1 MKDQMT
7 LAAVNLYAVLGA
19 IPRLCELS
27 EEARA
32 LIEKDKLSLAFAV
45 KNGPSATLFFDKG
58 RVWMEKGTKG
68 AQIYIPMKTPE
79 KFNGV
84 IDGTVTPIPTRGLT
98 KIGFL
103 LRRFSPLTDLLSRY
117 LRATDDNLRDPEFFR
132 ISTCLMLYVISE
144 AMAAI
149 GNYDKVGRFSASN
162 IPDGVAKIAIEG
174 ADAAYVMAKD
184 HLLTALHGDGIAH
197 TASMTFKG
205 LSVARA
211 LFDGKLNAVTAV
223 GTGDVAINGMVPML
237 DNLNR
242 ILDRVAYYLA

>member
-27 EEARA
+27 PEA
-32 LIEKDKLSLAFAV
+32 KSLVANDTVSIAFSI
-45 KNGPSATLFFDKG
+45 KNGAAATLFFDKG
-58 RVWMEKGTKG
+58 QVRMEKGTKG
-68 AQIYIPMKTPE
+68 AQILIPFKSPE
-79 KFNGV
+79 KFNGM
-84 IDGTVTPIPTRGLT
+84 IDGSVTPIPARGFT

-103 LRRFSPLTDLLSRY
+103 LRRFSPLTDMLSRY
-117 LRATDDNLRDPEFFR
+117 LRATDEDLSDAEFYKR
-132 ISTCLMLYVISE
+132 STCLMLYVISE

-149 GNYDKVGRFSASN
+149 GNHDTVGRFSASN
-162 IPDGVAKIAIEG
+162 IPDGVAKIAI
-174 ADAAYVMAKD
+174 ADTDAAYVACDD
-184 HLLTALHGDGIAH
+184 HTLTARHGDGITH
-197 TASMTFKG
+197 TASMTFRS
-205 LSVARA
+205 LDVARA

-223 GTGDVAINGMVPML
+223 GTGDVAISGMVPML